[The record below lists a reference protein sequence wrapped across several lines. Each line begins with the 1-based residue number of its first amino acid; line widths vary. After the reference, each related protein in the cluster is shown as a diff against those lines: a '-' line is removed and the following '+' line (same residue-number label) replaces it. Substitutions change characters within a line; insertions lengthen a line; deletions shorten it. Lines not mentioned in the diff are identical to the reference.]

1 MRRLRTGFTLIEI
14 MVVVAII
21 ALIVAI
27 AYPSYLEHVA
37 RSKRAQAQAAI
48 MKTLQ
53 LQERFYTVNGT
64 YATNGQL
71 PTLFGLAAGAT
82 VYSGENPGEAE
93 LGWYTISVDNPAGC
107 TPLSVCVN
115 VIATPKAGYT
125 DDNCG
130 TMTQNTVGTRT
141 ESGTKDVAYCFK

>member
-1 MRRLRTGFTLIEI
+1 MRRLRNGFTLIEVMI
-14 MVVVAII
+14 VVAII

-64 YATNGQL
+64 YATNAQL
-71 PTLFGLAAGAT
+71 PTLFGLASGAT
-82 VYSGENPGEAE
+82 VHSGENAADAD
-93 LGWYTISVDNPAGC
+93 LAWYTIAVNNPAGC
-107 TPLSVCVN
+107 TDLTVCVN

-130 TMTQNTVGTRT
+130 TLTQNTVGLRT

>member
-1 MRRLRTGFTLIEI
+1 MHRLRNGFTLIELMI
-14 MVVVAII
+14 VVAVI

-27 AYPSYLEHVA
+27 AYPSYLEHVT
-37 RSKRAQAQAAI
+37 RSKRAQAQAAL
-48 MKTLQ
+48 MKAVQ

-64 YATNGQL
+64 YATNAQL
-71 PTLFGLAAGAT
+71 PGLFGLAAGP
-82 VYSGENPGEAE
+82 VYSGENPGDEE
-93 LGWYTISVDNPAGC
+93 LAWYTLTVDNAGTC

-130 TMTQNTVGTRT
+130 ILTQNTVGLRT

>member
-1 MRRLRTGFTLIEI
+1 MRRLRNGFTLIEI

-21 ALIVAI
+21 AIIVAI

-64 YATNGQL
+64 YATNAQL
-71 PTLFGLAAGAT
+71 PTLFGLGAGAS
-82 VYSGENPGEAE
+82 VYSGEDPADAQ
-93 LGWYTISVDNPAGC
+93 LGWYIITVDNAGAC

-115 VIATPKAGYT
+115 VVATPRPGHT
-125 DDNCG
+125 DDNCD
-130 TMTQNTVGTRT
+130 TLTQNTVGTRT
-141 ESGTKDVAYCFK
+141 ESGMKDVAYCFK

>member
-1 MRRLRTGFTLIEI
+1 MHRLRTGFTLIEI

-53 LQERFYTVNGT
+53 LQERFYTVNGR
-64 YATNGQL
+64 YATNAQL
-71 PTLFGLAAGAT
+71 PTLFGLAAGTT
-82 VYSGENPGEAE
+82 VYSGENPADVE
-93 LGWYTISVDNPAGC
+93 LAWYTMSVDNPAGC
-107 TPLSVCVN
+107 TDLTVCVN
-115 VIATPKAGYT
+115 VPATPKAGYT

-130 TMTQNTVGTRT
+130 TMTQNTVGART
-141 ESGTKDVAYCFK
+141 ESGTKDVAYCFR

>member
-53 LQERFYTVNGT
+53 LQERFYTVNGR
-64 YATNGQL
+64 YATNAQL

-82 VYSGENPGEAE
+82 VYSGENPGEVE
-93 LGWYTISVDNPAGC
+93 LGWYTMSVDTPAGC
-107 TPLSVCVN
+107 TDLTVCVN
-115 VIATPKAGYT
+115 VVATPKAGYT

>member
-1 MRRLRTGFTLIEI
+1 MRRLQNGFTLIEVMI
-14 MVVVAII
+14 VVAII
-21 ALIVAI
+21 ALIVTI

-48 MKTLQ
+48 MKTIQ

-64 YATNGQL
+64 YATNAQL
-71 PTLFGLAAGAT
+71 PGLFGLAAGP
-82 VYSGENPGEAE
+82 VYSGENPADAE
-93 LGWYTISVDNPAGC
+93 LGWYTISVDNAGTC

-115 VIATPKAGYT
+115 VIATPKAGYA

-130 TMTQNTVGTRT
+130 ILTQNTVGLRS